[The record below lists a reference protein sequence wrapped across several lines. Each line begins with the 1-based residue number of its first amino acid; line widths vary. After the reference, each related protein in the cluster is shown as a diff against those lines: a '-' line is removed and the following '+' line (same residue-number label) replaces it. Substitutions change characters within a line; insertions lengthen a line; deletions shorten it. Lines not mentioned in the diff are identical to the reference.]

1 MRLWRWRHQPYRQKN
16 ISGIVRDGKTGEPVI
31 GSVVEIK
38 ELPGQ
43 RTTTGLDGTFAFKS
57 LPSDKSLTL
66 VVSYIS
72 YKTREIKVDAAV
84 IGERMDIQMEEDA
97 KQLGVVVVT
106 GFKSSDNDRC
116 AIDFEKNS
124 RNVVNVVSQQSIQ
137 LSPDVNVAGVLTR
150 VSGVVME
157 RCIGTGI
164 LRNTS
169 WNGQAVQ
176 LYTCQWRENSKSR

>member
-1 MRLWRWRHQPYRQKN
+1 MLRQILFVAVALVSSAVSAKN
-16 ISGIVRDGKTGEPVI
+16 INGIVRDGKTGEPVI

-72 YKTREIKVDAAV
+72 YKTREIKVDAAAT
-84 IGERMDIQMEEDA
+84 GERMDIQMEEDA
-97 KQLGVVVVT
+97 KQLGEVVVT
-106 GFKSSDNDRC
+106 GFKSSDNDRS

-124 RNVVNVVSQQSIQ
+124 RNVVNVVSQQSI
-137 LSPDVNVAGVLTR
+137 
-150 VSGVVME
+150 
-157 RCIGTGI
+157 
-164 LRNTS
+164 
-169 WNGQAVQ
+169 
-176 LYTCQWRENSKSR
+176 